1 MQRFAFCKN
10 LSFLEEYVIC
20 EHKNLILH
28 FSDHSRYF
36 MVAIRHIDVA
46 QSKCLCVL
54 CTNEKVIFESDF
66 KSNLY
71 VKFCQKQFL
80 LFAKEVNKSILF
92 LILMVM
98 FSCFPIWGQLRR
110 YLVTPLRINSRG
122 HKPFEICFVCP

>member
-46 QSKCLCVL
+46 QSKCLYVL

-71 VKFCQKQFL
+71 VKFGQRQL
-80 LFAKEVNKSILF
+80 LLLAKKVNKSILF

-98 FSCFPIWGQLRR
+98 FSCFSIWGQLRR
-110 YLVTPLRINSRG
+110 YLVTP
-122 HKPFEICFVCP
+122 

>member
-46 QSKCLCVL
+46 QSKCLYVL

-66 KSNLY
+66 KSNLN
-71 VKFCQKQFL
+71 VKF
-80 LFAKEVNKSILF
+80 
-92 LILMVM
+92 
-98 FSCFPIWGQLRR
+98 W
-110 YLVTPLRINSRG
+110 
-122 HKPFEICFVCP
+122 

>member
-1 MQRFAFCKN
+1 M
-10 LSFLEEYVIC
+10 IC

-66 KSNLY
+66 KSNLN
-71 VKFCQKQFL
+71 VEFWQRQL
-80 LFAKEVNKSILF
+80 LFIAKKVNKSILF
-92 LILMVM
+92 LMVM

-110 YLVTPLRINSRG
+110 YLVTP
-122 HKPFEICFVCP
+122 